1 MEDIEWAKIDFR
13 IENGTIGLYLKGV
26 KIDGLIEVLTRTDK
40 DLARKNEIEITIK
53 VIGKTI

>member
-1 MEDIEWAKIDFR
+1 MEEIESGRIDFK
-13 IENGTIGLYLKGV
+13 IENGAIGLYLKGV

-40 DLARKNEIEITIK
+40 DLAIKNEIEITIK